1 MFLQRKRRDL
11 FDRDVSASWS
21 EDSSLEQS
29 IDVGSKI
36 GILKLRAVPFDGVAI
51 LVDQELLKVPGDVR
65 STDGGPLNRH
75 GVGLNIIN
83 EVCPHTR
90 AVVSRGGDRVL
101 EIRPQR
107 LFSLSINDALGH
119 YLELWNVAIAWA
131 NVFESVHELKIFVV
145 TLMAKLVAR
154 ETKDRQLIAILIRQG
169 IQLNEVPDGS
179 ASHGG
184 DVVDKHDFPLER
196 SEVEGFTVLG
206 FVSGAPSEGFAL
218 EVMERGHGT
227 NGNPTGLCAACGPA
241 GLEPGRAARDR
252 G

>member
-1 MFLQRKRRDL
+1 
-11 FDRDVSASWS
+11 
-21 EDSSLEQS
+21 
-29 IDVGSKI
+29 
-36 GILKLRAVPFDGVAI
+36 
-51 LVDQELLKVPGDVR
+51 
-65 STDGGPLNRH
+65 
-75 GVGLNIIN
+75 LNIIN

-107 LFSLSINDALGH
+107 LFSLSVNDALGH

-154 ETKDRQLIAILIRQG
+154 ETKDRQLIAVLIRQG

-227 NGNPTGLCAACGPA
+227 NGNPTGLRAACGPA

>member
-1 MFLQRKRRDL
+1 M
-11 FDRDVSASWS
+11 
-21 EDSSLEQS
+21 
-29 IDVGSKI
+29 
-36 GILKLRAVPFDGVAI
+36 DG
-51 LVDQELLKVPGDVR
+51 
-65 STDGGPLNRH
+65 H
-75 GVGLNIIN
+75 GVGLNRVD
-83 EVCPHTR
+83 EVRASTA
-90 AVVSRGGDRVL
+90 AVVLRRGDRVL
-101 EIRPQR
+101 KVSPQGLLVLAIHGTLR
-107 LFSLSINDALGH
+107 HD
-119 YLELWNVAIAWA
+119 LELGLVAIAGA
-131 NVFESVHELKIFVV
+131 NMLKGVQELKVFVIALV
-145 TLMAKLVAR
+145 AKLVAR
-154 ETKDRQLIAILIRQG
+154 ETKDSELVAVLLRQG

-227 NGNPTGLCAACGPA
+227 NGNPTGLRAACGPA

>member
-11 FDRDVSASWS
+11 FDRDVSALWS

-51 LVDQELLKVPGDVR
+51 LIDQELLKVPGDVR
-65 STDGGPLNRH
+65 STDGGPLNRLI
-75 GVGLNIIN
+75 VGLNIIN

-90 AVVSRGGDRVL
+90 VIVSRGGDRVL

-154 ETKDRQLIAILIRQG
+154 ETKDCQLIAVLIRQG

-206 FVSGAPSEGFAL
+206 FVSYVSSLHFKII
-218 EVMERGHGT
+218 VMQMRRQI
-227 NGNPTGLCAACGPA
+227 LQAATK
-241 GLEPGRAARDR
+241 L
-252 G
+252 